1 MNKNVWEVS
10 DLSPNVFLL
19 LKMAKHLD
27 RRSFLRNSALASAA
41 LATPNIVG
49 AEKNAAQN
57 PASSVQS
64 PRSNLRIGFIGVG
77 LRGQSHVELALL
89 RDDCEV
95 AAIADPDPRMV
106 ADTLKMIAEK
116 GKKKPAVFDKGN
128 YDYLNLLKDQNIDA
142 VVIATPWEWHTQQ
155 CVAAMQ
161 AGKYVATEVCGGFSL
176 DECWQLVNTH
186 EATGTH
192 LMFLE
197 NVCYRRDVMAVLQ
210 MVREGLF
217 GELIHLEGG
226 YQHDLR
232 GVKFNDGMSPYN
244 SGVEFGE
251 KGFSEAKW
259 RTKHSVHRNGDLY
272 PTHRVGPVAMMTNI
286 NRGNRFLYLTS
297 TASKSRGLH
306 EYIVDHPKG
315 GPNHPNA
322 KVLFNLGDVVTT
334 DPENLQ
340 WRDDFTFARH
350 QFAAP
355 LLARFSGAR
364 HQRHLDGRESKSDD
378 RGKNQS
384 ARLGKSANLARPIR
398 PSAMGKIRRRC
409 QNRRARRHGLFR
421 VSPFC
426 GMCQTK
432 HRPTNRRVRR
442 GHLARHYAAFG
453 SQHRHRKQ
461 PASIPRFHTRQVDR
475 AQTGLCF
482 RRCVLKNYCT
492 SSRPKYPAFACQSGS
507 LFCSFCRIADS

>member
-1 MNKNVWEVS
+1 
-10 DLSPNVFLL
+10 
-19 LKMAKHLD
+19 MAKKLD
-27 RRSFLRNSALASAA
+27 RRAFLRNSALAGAA
-41 LATPNIVG
+41 LAAPKITA
-49 AEKNAAQN
+49 AEAPKPVHQ
-57 PASSVQS
+57 PS
-64 PRSNLRIGFIGVG
+64 PLADSRLRIGFIGTG

-116 GKKKPAVFDKGN
+116 GKATPAVYDKGN
-128 YDYLNLLKDQNIDA
+128 YDYQRLLQDKNIDA

-232 GVKFNDGMSPYN
+232 GVKFNDGATPYD

-251 KGFSEAKW
+251 KGWSEAKW

-272 PTHRVGPVAMMTNI
+272 PTHGVGPVAMMANI
-286 NRGNRFLYLTS
+286 NRGNRFLHLTS
-297 TASKSRGLH
+297 TASKARGLH
-306 EYIVDHPKG
+306 EYVVNHPKG
-315 GPNHPNA
+315 GPDHPNA

-334 DPENLQ
+334 IIKTSNGETMLLSHDTGLPRPYSLGFRVQGTKGIWMDVNKSLLLDGKTKAHAWENAQTWLDQ
-340 WRDDFTFARH
+340 YDHPLWKKYGADAKTAGHGGMDFFVFHHFVECARRNIAPQIDVYDAATWLAITPLSEASIATGSSPQAFPDFTRGRWTERKPDFA
-350 QFAAP
+350 F
-355 LLARFSGAR
+355 
-364 HQRHLDGRESKSDD
+364 DD
-378 RGKNQS
+378 
-384 ARLGKSANLARPIR
+384 
-398 PSAMGKIRRRC
+398 
-409 QNRRARRHGLFR
+409 
-421 VSPFC
+421 
-426 GMCQTK
+426 
-432 HRPTNRRVRR
+432 
-442 GHLARHYAAFG
+442 AF
-453 SQHRHRKQ
+453 
-461 PASIPRFHTRQVDR
+461 
-475 AQTGLCF
+475 
-482 RRCVLKNYCT
+482 
-492 SSRPKYPAFACQSGS
+492 
-507 LFCSFCRIADS
+507 